1 MHTFGKHLLDSDLV
15 AQGSHASRFFV
26 FKHQQRLYLH
36 LWMVLQGLVVG
47 DWMSVYK
54 VVAITRTRLLVAPHT
69 IHQCQTMRASSAT
82 VVQTSAV
89 AVAPVQRARF
99 PLCHPFPLR
108 PPAF

>member
-1 MHTFGKHLLDSDLV
+1 
-15 AQGSHASRFFV
+15 
-26 FKHQQRLYLH
+26 
-36 LWMVLQGLVVG
+36 MVLQGLVVG

-89 AVAPVQRARF
+89 TVAPVQRARF
-99 PLCHPFPLR
+99 PLDATLSSRLVTQPMTLHLHLGPTTCGFSRKAHTIKHLIL
-108 PPAF
+108 